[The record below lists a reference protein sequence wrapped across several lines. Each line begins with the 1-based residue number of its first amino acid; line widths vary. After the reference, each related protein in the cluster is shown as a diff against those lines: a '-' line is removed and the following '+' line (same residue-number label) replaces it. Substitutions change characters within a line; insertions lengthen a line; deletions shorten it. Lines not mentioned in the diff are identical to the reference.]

1 MIPRRW
7 VVERTFGW
15 LMHHRRLA
23 RDYETHLHRSEAMI
37 QVAMVDLTSRR
48 LARESTPNRRD
59 S

>member
-23 RDYETHLHRSEAMI
+23 RDCETHRHRSEAMI
-37 QVAMVDLTSRR
+37 KPAVIDLMSRR
-48 LARESTPNRRD
+48 ISRESTPNRR
-59 S
+59 ST